1 MPNEIDRWDP
11 MDYEKN
17 SDFQYES
24 AMAEFERLIIKS
36 NQKIVDIGCG
46 SGKIT
51 AALAKRVQVGKVTGI
66 DLSQKM
72 IQYAKQQY
80 KSLENLIFLA
90 MDAQAL
96 QFDDHGLKQFDYDWV
111 VSFWTLSWIKQHEK
125 VISGIAKC
133 LKEGGSIFLL
143 VPLNNV
149 AIENTFLELREKTA
163 WKPYFTDYQAPEN
176 TIYPSLYEGLME
188 KYGFT
193 EVNYTYKTIT
203 KEFAD
208 KESLIKF
215 VRPWLAYL
223 DPIPTLAQNI
233 FLKEFVESYLSK
245 SYQDKY
251 IIGFEVFTVTAR
263 LLVRKN
269 LAHNDTLNLDKNSEK
284 ISISSPNKYTL

>member
-1 MPNEIDRWDP
+1 VNKEKNMPDKIDRWDP
-11 MDYEKN
+11 IDYEKN

-24 AMAEFERLIIKS
+24 AMANLERLPIKS

-51 AALAKRVQVGKVTGI
+51 AALAKRVQAGKVTGL

-72 IQYAKQQY
+72 IQYAQQQY
-80 KSLENLIFLA
+80 KSLENLMFIV
-90 MDAQAL
+90 MDAEML
-96 QFDDHGLKQFDYDWV
+96 EFSHHGLKQFDYDWV
-111 VSFWTLSWIKQHEK
+111 VSFWALSWIKQHEK
-125 VISGIAKC
+125 VISGITQC

-149 AIENTFLELREKTA
+149 AIENTFLELREKSS
-163 WKPYFTDYQAPEN
+163 WKPYFTGYQAPKN
-176 TIYPSLYEGLME
+176 NIVPGLYEDLMK

-193 EVNYTYKTIT
+193 EVNYTHKTIT

-223 DPIPTLAQNI
+223 DPIPALVQDI
-233 FLKEFVESYLSK
+233 FLKEFIESYLSK
-245 SYQDKY
+245 SYPDKP
-251 IIGFEVFTVTAR
+251 IIGFDVLTITAR
-263 LLVRKN
+263 LLVKKDFV
-269 LAHNDTLNLDKNSEK
+269 HNEATEK
-284 ISISSPNKYTL
+284 IGISFLSKPNL